1 MSNVNPKDYYSI
13 TGIKPKYN
21 INGEEL
27 IYNDKMN
34 LTNWNGGISQQHN
47 IHVYGVH
54 YIPKT
59 KNEIIKIAI
68 QKKLSNK
75 IDLFIKQHEYL
86 YNELN
91 KIRNWNQ
98 FADSLLINLNKYGSL
113 TIKQIE
119 SAKKMINKLNNK

>member
-1 MSNVNPKDYYSI
+1 MSNVNPKDYYSN

-34 LTNWNGGISQQHN
+34 LTNWNGGVSQQHN

-68 QKKLSNK
+68 QKKLAKK
-75 IDLFIKQHEYL
+75 INLFIQQNEYL

-91 KIRNWNQ
+91 KIRNWNK
-98 FADSLLINLNKYGSL
+98 FANSLLINLNKYGSL
-113 TIKQIE
+113 TIDQIKV
-119 SAKKMINKLNNK
+119 AKRMINKLNNK

>member
-1 MSNVNPKDYYSI
+1 MSNVNPKDYYSL
-13 TGIKPKYN
+13 TNIKPKYN

-34 LTNWNGGISQQHN
+34 LTNCNGGIAQQHN

-75 IDLFIKQHEYL
+75 INSFIKQHEYL

-91 KIRNWNQ
+91 KIKNWNQ

>member
-1 MSNVNPKDYYSI
+1 MTVNIKDYYSN

-27 IYNDKMN
+27 LYNDKMN

-75 IDLFIKQHEYL
+75 IDSFIKQHEYL

>member
-1 MSNVNPKDYYSI
+1 MTVNIKDYYSN

-27 IYNDKMN
+27 LYNDKMN
-34 LTNWNGGISQQHN
+34 LINWNGGISQQHN

-75 IDLFIKQHEYL
+75 IDSFIKQHEYL

>member
-1 MSNVNPKDYYSI
+1 MTVNINDYYSN

-34 LTNWNGGISQQHN
+34 MTKWNDGVTQQHN
-47 IHVYGVH
+47 LHVYGVH
-54 YIPKT
+54 YLPKT
-59 KNEIIKIAI
+59 KNELIKIAI
-68 QKKLSNK
+68 QKKLNKK
-75 IDLFIKQHEYL
+75 IDLFIQQNESL
-86 YNELN
+86 YNQLN
-91 KIRNWNQ
+91 NIRNWNT

>member
-1 MSNVNPKDYYSI
+1 MSNVNPKDYFSN

-34 LTNWNGGISQQHN
+34 LSNWNGGIAQQHN

-75 IDLFIKQHEYL
+75 INSFIKQHEYL

-119 SAKKMINKLNNK
+119 CAKKMINKLNNK